1 MNPPANDD
9 LANLIK
15 QEPSSSRSSSNQPS
29 PPMTPDRR
37 MMRQD
42 LKKLDSLLGTLSIEE
57 DGMISYVASDLEDQ
71 LRNSANNQT
80 TGSRQDFLNELA
92 RPKDFYQPD
101 VMLLEDLET
110 EAELIA
116 KSLSIMMKNIND
128 FVTQVTKLTS
138 ASAQSCR
145 EYLCT
150 ACDSVDANIKKMYQ
164 IMAKCEEL
172 SIQMQPIKQL
182 QDDIEKVNKLLDLLD
197 KELDGKPV

>member
-1 MNPPANDD
+1 MNPLSKDD

-29 PPMTPDRR
+29 PLMSPDRR

-42 LKKLDSLLGTLSIEE
+42 LKKLDSLLGTLNIEE

-71 LRNSANNQT
+71 LRNS
-80 TGSRQDFLNELA
+80 SRPASLRQEPLNELS
-92 RPKDFYQPD
+92 RPRDFFQPD

-128 FVTQVTKLTS
+128 FVQHVTKLTS
-138 ASAQSCR
+138 ASAQSCQ

-150 ACDSVDANIKKMYQ
+150 ACDSVDMNIKKMYQ

-182 QDDIEKVNKLLDLLD
+182 QTDIEKVNKLLDLLD
-197 KELDGKPV
+197 KELDVKAI

>member
-1 MNPPANDD
+1 
-9 LANLIK
+9 
-15 QEPSSSRSSSNQPS
+15 
-29 PPMTPDRR
+29 

-71 LRNSANNQT
+71 LRNSSRPAS
-80 TGSRQDFLNELA
+80 GSRQEFLNELA

-101 VMLLEDLET
+101 VMLLEDIET

-116 KSLSIMMKNIND
+116 KSLSIMMTNIND
-128 FVTQVTKLTS
+128 FVQHITKLTS
-138 ASAQSCR
+138 ASAQSCQ

-150 ACDSVDANIKKMYQ
+150 ACDSVDANIKKVYQ

-182 QDDIEKVNKLLDLLD
+182 QTDIEKVNKLLDLLD
-197 KELDGKPV
+197 KELDVKAV